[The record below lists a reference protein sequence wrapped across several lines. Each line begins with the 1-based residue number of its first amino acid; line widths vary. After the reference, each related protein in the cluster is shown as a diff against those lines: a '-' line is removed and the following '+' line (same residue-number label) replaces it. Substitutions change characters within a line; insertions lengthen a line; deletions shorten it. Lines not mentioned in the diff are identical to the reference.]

1 MILFLIL
8 GLLVGALAI
17 IFTFQNIA
25 TITVVFLVWQ
35 FEGSLA
41 LIIVLAI
48 VAGMIM
54 GMFLLMPEALRKR
67 FQISKLKDRNVELK
81 DELTV
86 TKAEVISEK
95 GKVAANNAYLD
106 NLEKNPKA

>member
-8 GLLVGALAI
+8 GLLIGAIAI
-17 IFTFQNIA
+17 IFTFQNMA
-25 TITVVFLVWQ
+25 TITVMFLVWQ

-41 LIIVLAI
+41 LIVVLAI
-48 VAGMIM
+48 AAGMIIS
-54 GMFLLMPEALRKR
+54 MFLSVPENLRKK

-81 DELTV
+81 DELHV
-86 TKAEVISEK
+86 TKAEVESEK

-106 NLEKNPKA
+106 ELEKITRV